1 MHNKILFLG
10 YDKHDNLLFKVKKHR
25 ALFVIDFKNDSVRLL
40 RGYLPK
46 SKKKKLRKYLLEHH
60 DLKF

>member
-10 YDKHDNLLFKVKKHR
+10 YDKHDNLLFKLKKHH
-25 ALFVIDFKNDSVRLL
+25 ALFVIDFRANSVRLIK
-40 RGYLPK
+40 GYLPK
-46 SKKKKLRKYLLEHH
+46 SKKKKLRKYLSDHY